1 MGSSKKKVTVGYKY
15 YMGLHMVFS
24 HGPVDKVTKIEMDG
38 KTAWS
43 GNSTG
48 GSISI
53 NSPNLFGGEEKEG
66 GVSGTVNLEMGYPTQ
81 PPNSY
86 LQSKL
91 GSSIPAFRGVVGMV
105 LRQVYIGMSPY
116 LRRWDI
122 WASRIHVRQEGVPQ
136 WYDSKS
142 EVQGDMNAAHII
154 RECLTDTQWGMGYPE
169 SDIDEASFQAAAD
182 QMHSEGMGLSLLWD
196 KGVQLDDF
204 IGQVLK
210 HIDGSLYVHRTTG
223 KFVLKL
229 ARGGYSVESLL
240 QLNEDNVV
248 KITDFKRGT
257 IGELTN
263 SVTVVYWDYNTGKN
277 GSVTVQDIALVAQ
290 QGATNGTTVQYPG
303 ITRGDL
309 ATKVASRDL
318 KVMSTPLASAVIYA
332 NREAASL
339 NIGDLFV
346 LSWPR
351 YGVTQIVMRV
361 LSVELGSLTNNQVKI
376 TAIEDAFALGQASY
390 AAPPPSEWVD
400 PISEPAPCPYHL
412 MFEAPFWELVQR
424 MGETEARALD
434 TNSGFAM
441 IAGVRPSSDA
451 TDARLMTNPGNVEY
465 RAAGSVDF
473 CPTALLDGA
482 ITPNQTS
489 IPIAGVIDPEAI
501 QNSTYLQVDNE
512 IMSLV
517 SYSDTLLVV
526 GRGVLDTVPAAHNLG
541 ARVWFSDVYC
551 ETDNIEYSSGEL
563 VRMKLL
569 PTTSKGTL
577 QLSSTTEQQ
586 LTIVGR
592 PIKPYPPGKLRLN
605 NLAYPSSISGTV
617 DLTVGWTH
625 RNRLQQTVSL
635 VDTEAGSITPE
646 AGTTYTVE
654 LRTSGGSLLLTA
666 SGIIGVTH
674 TFTVA
679 KMAANYGLLR
689 VLLWSVRDGV
699 ASLQKHDWTF
709 TRNSP

>member
-1 MGSSKKKVTVGYKY
+1 MGSSSKKVTVGYKY
-15 YMGLHMVFS
+15 RMGLHLIFC
-24 HGPVDKVTKIEMDG
+24 HGPIDKVTQIEMDG
-38 KTAWS
+38 KVAWS

-53 NSPNLFGGEEKEG
+53 SAEDLFGGEEKEG
-66 GVSGTVNLEMGYPTQ
+66 GVSGTVDLQMGLSSQ
-81 PPNSY
+81 AANSY

-122 WASRIHVRQEGVPQ
+122 WGSRIHIRQDGVAQ
-136 WYDSKS
+136 WYDGKS
-142 EVQGDMNAAHII
+142 EVLGDMNAAHII

-169 SDIDEASFQAAAD
+169 SDIDDASFQAAAD
-182 QMHSEGMGLSLLWD
+182 QMFTEGMGLSLLWD
-196 KGVQLDDF
+196 KGTQLDDF

-240 QLNEDNVV
+240 QLNENNVLKV
-248 KITDFKRGT
+248 SDFKRGT

-263 SVTVVYWDYNTGKN
+263 SVTVVYWDYNTGKQ

-303 ITRGDL
+303 ITRGAL
-309 ATKVASRDL
+309 ASQVASRDL
-318 KVMSTPLASAVIYA
+318 KVMSTPLASATVYA
-332 NREAASL
+332 NREASSL

-361 LSVELGSLTNNQVKI
+361 MSVELGNLTSNQVKI
-376 TAIEDAFALGQASY
+376 TAIEDAFALGQAIY
-390 AAPPPSEWVD
+390 AAPPPSEWTD

-412 MFEAPFWELVQR
+412 TFESPFWELVQR

-434 TNSGFAM
+434 VNSGFAM

-451 TDARLMTNPGNVEY
+451 TDARLMTNPGG
-465 RAAGSVDF
+465 AGYQSSSVVDF
-473 CPTALLDGA
+473 CPTALLDA
-482 ITPNQTS
+482 NITPAQTS
-489 IPIAGVIDPEAI
+489 IAIAGVVDSEAI
-501 QNSTYLQVDNE
+501 QTATYLQVGTE

-526 GRGVLDTVPAAHNLG
+526 GRGVLDTVPVAHSIG
-541 ARVWFSDVYC
+541 TRIWFSDVYC
-551 ETDNIEYSSGEL
+551 ETDNIEYSSGETARL
-563 VRMKLL
+563 KLL

-577 QLSSTTEQQ
+577 AIGSAPEQT
-586 LTIVGR
+586 LVIGAR
-592 PIKPYPPGKLRLN
+592 PAKPYPPAKLRLN
-605 NLAYPSSISGTV
+605 STAYPASILGTV
-617 DLTVGWTH
+617 DLVVTWVH
-625 RNRLQQTVSL
+625 RDRLQQTVSL
-635 VDTEAGSITPE
+635 VDTEAGSIGPE
-646 AGTTYTVE
+646 AGTTYTIE
-654 LRTSGGSLLLTA
+654 LRTAGGTLISTATGLT
-666 SGIIGVTH
+666 GLTH
-674 TFTVA
+674 TFTLAV
-679 KMAANYGLLR
+679 MGANYGSLR
-689 VLLWSVRDGV
+689 VLLWSVRGGL

-709 TRNSP
+709 TRNTP

>member
-1 MGSSKKKVTVGYKY
+1 MGSSSKKVTVGYKY
-15 YMGLHMVFS
+15 RMGLHLIFC
-24 HGPVDKVTKIEMDG
+24 HGPIDKVTKIEMDG

-53 NSPNLFGGEEKEG
+53 SAEDLFGGEEKEG
-66 GVSGTVNLEMGYPTQ
+66 GVSGTVDLEMGLTTQ

-122 WASRIHVRQEGVPQ
+122 WGSRIHTRQDGIAQ
-136 WYDSKS
+136 WYDAKA

-169 SDIDEASFQAAAD
+169 TDIDDASFQAAAD
-182 QMHSEGMGLSLLWD
+182 QMFTEGMGLSLLWD
-196 KGVQLDDF
+196 KGTQLDDF

-240 QLNEDNVV
+240 QLNEDNVLKV
-248 KITDFKRGT
+248 SDFKRGT

-263 SVTVVYWDYNTGKN
+263 SVTVVYWDYNTGKQ

-309 ATKVASRDL
+309 ATQLASRDL
-318 KVMSTPLASAVIYA
+318 KVMSTPLASATLYA
-332 NREAASL
+332 NREASSL

-361 LSVELGSLTNNQVKI
+361 MSVELGNLTSNQVKI
-376 TAIEDAFALGQASY
+376 TAIEDAFALGQAIY
-390 AAPPPSEWVD
+390 AAPPPSEWTD
-400 PISEPAPCPYHL
+400 PISLPAPCPYHL
-412 MFEAPFWELVQR
+412 TFESPFWELVQR

-434 TNSGFAM
+434 ATSGFAM

-451 TDARLMTNPGNVEY
+451 TDARLMTNPGG
-465 RAAGSVDF
+465 AGYQSPSVVDF
-473 CPTALLDGA
+473 CPTALLDA
-482 ITPNQTS
+482 NITPAQTS
-489 IPIAGVIDPEAI
+489 IAIAGVIDSEAI
-501 QNSTYLQVDNE
+501 QTATYLQVGTE

-517 SYSDTLLVV
+517 SYTDTLLVV
-526 GRGVLDTVPAAHNLG
+526 GRGVLDTVPVAHSIG
-541 ARVWFSDVYC
+541 TRIWFSDVYC
-551 ETDNIEYSSGEL
+551 ETDNIEYSSGETARL
-563 VRMKLL
+563 KLL

-577 QLSSTTEQQ
+577 AIGSAPEQT
-586 LTIVGR
+586 LVIGAR
-592 PIKPYPPGKLRLN
+592 PAKPYPPAKLRLN
-605 NLAYPSSISGTV
+605 STAYPASILGTV
-617 DLTVGWTH
+617 DLVVTWVH
-625 RNRLQQTVSL
+625 RDRLQQTVSL
-635 VDTEAGSITPE
+635 VDTEAGSIGPE
-646 AGTTYTVE
+646 AGTTYTIE
-654 LRTSGGSLLLTA
+654 LRTAGGTLISTATGLT
-666 SGIIGVTH
+666 GLTH
-674 TFTVA
+674 TFTLAV
-679 KMAANYGLLR
+679 MGANYGSLR
-689 VLLWSVRDGV
+689 VLLWSVRGGL

-709 TRNSP
+709 TRNTP